1 MCKLLGYSGLSGADL
16 KHYAKYV
23 CYRTAEQIWWTLVP
37 FMRESWI
44 LPTIGSRI
52 LYLGSRMSY
61 NVSKDWNTYLKRV
74 KASIVQLKL
83 CTEKKRNKEKCCNS
97 VNFIIKHYISYTAG
111 NACICDKKVH
121 PIWMKYMGVHHVIWC
136 NVKSHT
142 FYVTKYDKII
152 TWKVLYIW
160 TYLPPNDGVT
170 SFRDQQPQHTAC
182 VYDQNLACHT
192 LEAPRC
198 TNTWPLGHKL

>member
-1 MCKLLGYSGLSGADL
+1 MNISAIYERKLNSTHYWKQNSLFRVSYVLQCFKRL
-16 KHYAKYV
+16 KYLFEKSQSINCTTQTV
-23 CYRTAEQIWWTLVP
+23 YR
-37 FMRESWI
+37 
-44 LPTIGSRI
+44 
-52 LYLGSRMSY
+52 
-61 NVSKDWNTYLKRV
+61 K
-74 KASIVQLKL
+74 
-83 CTEKKRNKEKCCNS
+83 KKRNKEKCCNS